1 MHMAARV
8 PWAGDW
14 YERGDS
20 NPYDQSDLRILS
32 PLRLPIP
39 PRSRRR
45 LSNTYGGSLPT
56 GGGGCRRQAAG
67 DSVRVRF

>member
-1 MHMAARV
+1 MCTPSLHVVTTSGYLLVILMK
-8 PWAGDW
+8 GW

-20 NPYDQSDLRILS
+20 NPYDHDDLRILS

-45 LSNTYGGSLPT
+45 F
-56 GGGGCRRQAAG
+56 
-67 DSVRVRF
+67 V